1 MAAYYLLYHKHSKIY
16 SAARAK
22 GAKFPLIQ
30 NGKSV
35 FRIWEYSRDFERF
48 RENEKI
54 EPEKIKNH
62 VDRLLFVMYTD
73 TRATNRAPELL

>member
-1 MAAYYLLYHKHSKIY
+1 MAAYYPLYHKRSKIY

-22 GAKFPLIQ
+22 GAKFPPIQ
-30 NGKSV
+30 NEKLI
-35 FRIWEYSRDFERF
+35 FRIWEYSRAFKRF
-48 RENEKI
+48 REYEKI

>member
-1 MAAYYLLYHKHSKIY
+1 MAAYYSLYHKRSKIY

-22 GAKFPLIQ
+22 GAKFPPIQ
-30 NGKSV
+30 NEKLI
-35 FRIWEYSRDFERF
+35 FRIWEYSIEFERF